1 MKINDPNLTSAA
13 SAGAARPQGLEPTVL
28 EKRPGGTPAIGSGAG
43 DNVHL
48 SELVK
53 SLRALATE
61 SPERQA
67 HLEQLAR
74 TYAQGNYKVDAEA
87 TAAGIIKDAQAG

>member
-1 MKINDPNLTSAA
+1 MKINDPNLSAA
-13 SAGAARPQGLEPTVL
+13 ASTGAQRAPGSDRTVPGSRLGGAAAGGQGAV
-28 EKRPGGTPAIGSGAG
+28 

-48 SELVK
+48 SELVR
-53 SLRALATE
+53 SLRALASE

-74 TYAQGNYKVDAEA
+74 SYALGTYKVDAEA
-87 TAAGIIKDAQAG
+87 TASRIVDDALAG